1 MRILSIVAVIAT
13 NLFIGVSY
21 WRLLRARRIQPA
33 LAMWVFFTIAVVGS
47 LVTYLAEGSYGL
59 LDNILNTTDVVMVGS
74 VTILIL
80 IYGDRSTRFTRF
92 DLGCLVAVVG
102 IVAFWAA
109 TRQHAVSHLLIQAI
123 LVIGYFPVVRRL
135 LKSSRNTESFAIWI
149 AMFLAPAFGLLS
161 SKGWLATVYS
171 VRNLFCTAALL
182 ALMARVEWKA
192 RRAQRPTEEDA
203 E

>member
-1 MRILSIVAVIAT
+1 MRIFSIVAVIVT

-74 VTILIL
+74 VTLLIL

-92 DLGCLVAVVG
+92 DLGCLVAVAG

-171 VRNLFCTAALL
+171 VRNLLCTAALL
-182 ALMARVEWKA
+182 ALMARVEWKV

>member
-1 MRILSIVAVIAT
+1 MRIFSIIAVTAI
-13 NLFIGVSY
+13 NLFIGISY
-21 WRLLRARRIQPA
+21 WRLLRTRRIQPA

-47 LVTYLAEGSYGL
+47 LVTYLAEGSYSP
-59 LDNILNTTDVVMVGS
+59 LDNILNTTDVVMVVS

-92 DLGCLVAVVG
+92 DLGCLVAVLG
-102 IVAFWAA
+102 IIGFWAA

-123 LVIGYFPVVRRL
+123 LIIGYFPVVRRL

-171 VRNLFCTAALL
+171 VRNLFCTAALI

-192 RRAQRPTEEDA
+192 RRASQPTQEDV

>member
-1 MRILSIVAVIAT
+1 MRIFSIVAVCVT
-13 NLFIGVSY
+13 NLFVLVWYG
-21 WRLLRARRIQPA
+21 RLLRARKIQPA

-47 LVTYLAEGSYGL
+47 LLAYLAEGSYSL
-59 LDNILNTTDVVMVGS
+59 LDNILNTTDVVTVGS

-80 IYGDRSTRFTRF
+80 IYGDRTTRFTRF
-92 DLGCLVAVVG
+92 DLGCLVGVLG

-123 LVIGYFPVVRRL
+123 LLIGYVPVVRRL
-135 LKSSRNTESFAIWI
+135 VTSSRNTESFAIWI

-171 VRNLFCTAALL
+171 VRNLCCTAGLIG
-182 ALMARVEWKA
+182 LMAWVEWKA
-192 RRAQRPTEEDA
+192 RRGTPATEEDA
-203 E
+203 K

>member
-1 MRILSIVAVIAT
+1 MRIFSIAAVIAT

-47 LVTYLAEGSYGL
+47 LVTYLAEGSYSL
-59 LDNILNTTDVVMVGS
+59 LDNILNTTDVVMVGF
-74 VTILIL
+74 VTVLIL
-80 IYGDRSTRFTRF
+80 IYGDRTTRFTRF
-92 DLGCLVAVVG
+92 DLGCLIAVLG
-102 IVAFWAA
+102 IVGFWAA

-135 LKSSRNTESFAIWI
+135 LTSARNTESIVVWI

-171 VRNLFCTAALL
+171 VRNLLCTAALI
-182 ALMARVEWKA
+182 ALMARIEWKA
-192 RRAQRPTEEDA
+192 RRAARTAEEDA
-203 E
+203 L

>member
-1 MRILSIVAVIAT
+1 VRIFSIVAVTAT
-13 NLFIGVSY
+13 NLFIGVTY
-21 WRLLRARRIQPA
+21 WRLLRARRTQPA

-47 LVTYLAEGSYGL
+47 LATYLAGGSYSL
-59 LDNILNTTDVVMVGS
+59 LDNILHTTDVVMVAS
-74 VTILIL
+74 VTIMIL

-92 DLGCLVAVVG
+92 DLGCLIAVLG
-102 IVAFWAA
+102 IVGFWAA
-109 TRQHAVSHLLIQAI
+109 TRLHAVSHLLIQAI
-123 LVIGYFPVVRRL
+123 LVIAYFPVVRRL
-135 LKSSRNTESFAIWI
+135 LKSSRNTESFAVWI

-171 VRNLFCTAALL
+171 VRNLFCTAALI

-192 RRAQRPTEEDA
+192 HHAPRPTEETA